1 MNSLTEALNAAFD
14 EVEQSADQT
23 SNQDDVTTNEV
34 HPEPD
39 TQDTAVIDK
48 PEDSDTG
55 ETQQAEEQNVA
66 NTQQA
71 EEYKPIFNGYSN
83 EEKEILSKLPQD
95 VQKIVDGRQVKFE
108 QGIHKYQEIARENQ
122 EKASIADEFHNIIGQ
137 DADILKQYNVTP
149 SQYFQNL
156 VTVERQLRSQDPRV
170 KLSAIYGI
178 AHDYGIDLELLPQVQ
193 FDPRAHQLQ
202 KQVDAQQA
210 QLAAVSTNAQKAEI
224 GQLRDVISTL
234 SGELEYFNELQPM
247 MVQVIESGLVAGST
261 PEEIYRNAY
270 QKALRLDDTV
280 FNKMQASQQAK
291 KLSEAQKANLT
302 AQSAKS
308 KSTSIK
314 GGSPA
319 GKTVAQKKATTF
331 EQVEESFRLFGL

>member
-149 SQYFQNL
+149 IPK
-156 VTVERQLRSQDPRV
+156 RQTRPLIKMS
-170 KLSAIYGI
+170 
-178 AHDYGIDLELLPQVQ
+178 
-193 FDPRAHQLQ
+193 
-202 KQVDAQQA
+202 
-210 QLAAVSTNAQKAEI
+210 
-224 GQLRDVISTL
+224 
-234 SGELEYFNELQPM
+234 
-247 MVQVIESGLVAGST
+247 GST
-261 PEEIYRNAY
+261 FP
-270 QKALRLDDTV
+270 L
-280 FNKMQASQQAK
+280 
-291 KLSEAQKANLT
+291 
-302 AQSAKS
+302 
-308 KSTSIK
+308 
-314 GGSPA
+314 
-319 GKTVAQKKATTF
+319 KTK
-331 EQVEESFRLFGL
+331 